1 MSRVSAPAYCVFESA
16 EEVSKVPIRSN
27 VILRY
32 VKQKAVHTE
41 LTFQETESL
50 KIPEV
55 HNPAI

>member
-1 MSRVSAPAYCVFESA
+1 MSRVSAPACCVFESA

-41 LTFQETESL
+41 LTFQE
-50 KIPEV
+50 
-55 HNPAI
+55 N